1 MSLIKIG
8 AALST
13 KLATL
18 SLPTAWENSRFTPTA
33 GQVYL
38 AESLIAGNT
47 IAVGIAAQSSDEYGG
62 IYQVLVYA
70 PADAGKGIARSTAD
84 TVAAAFVRGDRL
96 VYQGVTVTIQ
106 STSQGAGFMSGDR
119 FVVPVSVSYRA
130 FI

>member
-1 MSLIKIG
+1 MSLTKIG

-13 KLATL
+13 QLATL
-18 SLPTAWENSRFTPTA
+18 NLPTAWENSRFNPTA

-38 AESLIAGNT
+38 AESLIAGDT
-47 IAVGIAAQSSDEYGG
+47 IAVGFANQASDEYGG

-96 VYQGVTVTIQ
+96 VYDGVTVTIQ
-106 STSQGAGFMSGDR
+106 STSQAAGFMSGDR
-119 FVVPVSVSYRA
+119 FVVPVSVAYRA

>member
-1 MSLIKIG
+1 MSLTKIG
-8 AALST
+8 AALSS

-18 SLPTAWENSRFTPTA
+18 NLPTAWENSRFKPTA

-47 IAVGIAAQSSDEYGG
+47 IAVGIAAQASDEFGG
-62 IYQVLVYA
+62 VYQVLVYA
-70 PADAGKGIARSTAD
+70 PADTSKGIARSTAD
-84 TVAAAFVRGDRL
+84 AVAAAFVRGDRL
-96 VYQGVTVTIQ
+96 VYEGVTVTIQ

-119 FVVPVSVSYRA
+119 FAVPVSVSYRA

>member
-1 MSLIKIG
+1 MSLTNIG

-13 KLATL
+13 QLATL
-18 SLPTAWENSRFTPTA
+18 NLPTAWENSRFKPTA

-47 IAVGIAAQSSDEYGG
+47 IPVGIAAQASDEYGG

-84 TVAAAFVRGDRL
+84 AVAAAFVRGDRL
-96 VYQGVTVTIQ
+96 VYDGVTVTIQ
-106 STSQGAGFMSGDR
+106 STSQAAGFMSGDR
-119 FVVPVSVSYRA
+119 FVVPVSVAYRA

>member
-1 MSLIKIG
+1 MSLTKIG

-13 KLATL
+13 QLATL
-18 SLPTAWENSRFTPTA
+18 NLSTAWENSRFKPTA
-33 GQVYL
+33 GQVYV
-38 AESLIAGNT
+38 AEKLIAGET
-47 IAVGIAAQSSDEYGG
+47 IAVGFASQASDEYGG

-96 VYQGVTVTIQ
+96 VYDGVTVTIQ
-106 STSQGAGFMSGDR
+106 STSQAVGFMSGDR

-130 FI
+130 YI

>member
-1 MSLIKIG
+1 MSLTDIG

-13 KLATL
+13 QLATL
-18 SLPTAWENSRFTPTA
+18 NIPTAWENSRYKPTA
-33 GQVYL
+33 GQVYV

-47 IAVGIAAQSSDEYGG
+47 IAVGIASQASDEYGG

-70 PADAGKGIARSTAD
+70 PLDAGKGIARSTAD

-96 VYQGVTVTIQ
+96 VYNGVTVTIQ
-106 STSQGAGFMSGDR
+106 STSQAAGFMAGDR
-119 FVVPVSVSYRA
+119 FVVPVSVTYRA

>member
-18 SLPTAWENSRFTPTA
+18 NLPTAWENSRFKPTA

-38 AESLIAGNT
+38 AESLIAGDT
-47 IAVGIAAQSSDEYGG
+47 IAVGFAIQAADEYGG

-96 VYQGVTVTIQ
+96 AYEGVTVTIQ
-106 STSQGAGFMSGDR
+106 STTQGAGFMSGDR
-119 FVVPVSVSYRA
+119 FVVPVSISYRS

>member
-1 MSLIKIG
+1 MSLTDIG

-13 KLATL
+13 QLATL
-18 SLPTAWENSRFTPTA
+18 NLPTAWENSHFKPTA

-47 IAVGIAAQSSDEYGG
+47 IPVGIASQASDEYGG

-96 VYQGVTVTIQ
+96 VYNGVTVTIQ
-106 STSQGAGFMSGDR
+106 STSQAAGFMSGDR
-119 FVVPVSVSYRA
+119 FVVPVSVAYRA

>member
-1 MSLIKIG
+1 MSLTKIG

-13 KLATL
+13 QLATL
-18 SLPTAWENSRFTPTA
+18 DLPTAWENSRFKPTA

-38 AESLIAGNT
+38 AEKLISGDT
-47 IAVGIAAQSSDEYGG
+47 IAVGFASQASDEYGG

-96 VYQGVTVTIQ
+96 TYEDVTVTIQ
-106 STSQGAGFMSGDR
+106 STSQAVGFMSGDR
-119 FVVPVSVSYRA
+119 FVVPVSVSYRSY
-130 FI
+130 I

>member
-1 MSLIKIG
+1 MSLTKIG

-13 KLATL
+13 QLATL
-18 SLPTAWENSRFTPTA
+18 NLPTAWENSRFNPTA

-47 IAVGIAAQSSDEYGG
+47 IAVGFANQASDEYGG

-84 TVAAAFVRGDRL
+84 AVAAAFVRGDRL
-96 VYQGVTVTIQ
+96 VYDGVTVTIQ
-106 STSQGAGFMSGDR
+106 STSQAAGFMSGDR
-119 FVVPVSVSYRA
+119 FVVPVSVTYRA
-130 FI
+130 YI

>member
-1 MSLIKIG
+1 MSLTKIG

-13 KLATL
+13 QLATL
-18 SLPTAWENSRFTPTA
+18 NLPTAWENSRFKPTV

-38 AESLIAGNT
+38 AESLIAGST
-47 IAVGIAAQSSDEYGG
+47 IAVGFANQASDEYGG

-96 VYQGVTVTIQ
+96 VYDGVIVTIQ
-106 STSQGAGFMSGDR
+106 STSQAAGFMSGDR
-119 FVVPVSVSYRA
+119 FVVPVSVAYRA

>member
-1 MSLIKIG
+1 MSLTDIG

-13 KLATL
+13 QLATL
-18 SLPTAWENSRFTPTA
+18 NLPTAWENSRFNPTA

-38 AESLIAGNT
+38 AESLIAGST
-47 IAVGIAAQSSDEYGG
+47 IAVGIASQASDEYGG

-84 TVAAAFVRGDRL
+84 TVAATFVRGDRL
-96 VYQGVTVTIQ
+96 VYNGVTVTIQ
-106 STSQGAGFMSGDR
+106 STSQAAGFMSGDR
-119 FVVPVSVSYRA
+119 FVVPVSVAYRA

>member
-18 SLPTAWENSRFTPTA
+18 NLPTAWENSRFKPTA

-38 AESLIAGNT
+38 AESLIAGDT
-47 IAVGIAAQSSDEYGG
+47 IAVGFAIQAADEYGG

-84 TVAAAFVRGDRL
+84 IVAAAFVRGDRL
-96 VYQGVTVTIQ
+96 VYEGVTVTIQ
-106 STSQGAGFMSGDR
+106 STTQGAGFMSGDR
-119 FVVPVSVSYRA
+119 FVVPVSISYRS

>member
-1 MSLIKIG
+1 MSLTKIG

-13 KLATL
+13 QLATL
-18 SLPTAWENSRFTPTA
+18 SLPTAWENSRFNPTA

-38 AESLIAGNT
+38 AESLIAGDT
-47 IAVGIAAQSSDEYGG
+47 VAVGIASQASDEYGG

-96 VYQGVTVTIQ
+96 VYDGVTVTIQ
-106 STSQGAGFMSGDR
+106 STSQAAGFMSGDR
-119 FVVPVSVSYRA
+119 FVVPVSVAYRA

>member
-18 SLPTAWENSRFTPTA
+18 NLPTAWENSRFKPTA

-47 IAVGIAAQSSDEYGG
+47 IPVGFAAQASDEYGG

-70 PADAGKGIARSTAD
+70 PVDSGKGIARSTAD
-84 TVAAAFVRGDRL
+84 TVAAAFVRADRL
-96 VYQGVTVTIQ
+96 VYEGVTVTIQ